1 MQTIYPLYENFSLT
15 FCMER
20 DNMNHALLSFVTAYA
35 AIASRSDFVDFSWPT
50 AILWPLSHHLRF
62 LNLYA
67 GISFFP
73 TPKTYTFQ
81 AKSQVRCLARRFVA
95 GNLESLDIIE
105 SRLVALQEIETK
117 AEEKGPTIG
126 MARGVLTRFRKSL
139 EARIK
144 EYQSRPWYMLIAP
157 RSAFDTQAL
166 LRLQTVLTHAERM
179 ERRMEIVEEVL
190 HTTRGDMLMLRQW
203 LSSLRGISHAAM
215 ASVSNRGLVA
225 FPPDMENLLRNE
237 HFWVSAAWSSDDHGE
252 GGDGDRHHRHR
263 YAPVPVNYTTYHYL
277 LKQTNDANAAWLQSQ
292 VPLLCDG
299 GHLNSHDT
307 SRNRADVRIISG
319 SLLMI
324 CNLWNYELM
333 LSSVE
338 GDMLWGLQRSW
349 VQEKRLAVER
359 IRRSMHLDAEYVA
372 QLAWDA
378 YQMIEKGGGIG
389 DRDIGVVL
397 PEYMH

>member
-1 MQTIYPLYENFSLT
+1 MFSK
-15 FCMER
+15 
-20 DNMNHALLSFVTAYA
+20 A
-35 AIASRSDFVDFSWPT
+35 
-50 AILWPLSHHLRF
+50 
-62 LNLYA
+62 
-67 GISFFP
+67 
-73 TPKTYTFQ
+73 
-81 AKSQVRCLARRFVA
+81 VR
-95 GNLESLDIIE
+95 GGESGE
-105 SRLVALQEIETK
+105 SRCYREQVSGIARDGDESGRE
-117 AEEKGPTIG
+117 GSNDRHG
-126 MARGVLTRFRKSL
+126 ARGVDSLPEKPRGQDQRVRKP
-139 EARIK
+139 AVVHAYCPAQRV
-144 EYQSRPWYMLIAP
+144 RHPGPPAP
-157 RSAFDTQAL
+157 TNG
-166 LRLQTVLTHAERM
+166 THSCERM

-225 FPPDMENLLRNE
+225 FPPEMENRLRNK
-237 HFWVSAAWSSDDHGE
+237 HFWVSAVWSSEDHGG

-263 YAPVPVNYTTYHYL
+263 RHPPVPVNYTTYHYL
-277 LKQTNDANAAWLQSQ
+277 LKQTNDAYAAWLQSQ

-299 GHLNSHDT
+299 GHLNNHDN
-307 SRNRADVRIISG
+307 SRNRTDVRIISG

-378 YQMIEKGGGIG
+378 YQMVEKGGGNG
-389 DRDIGVVL
+389 DRDTGVVL